1 MGFKQI
7 YLKNFWTSHSS
18 VNNKQ
23 TLRTSS
29 SMNGN
34 SGYQN
39 MCNIPNTVAL
49 TILYSQM
56 LAQENFKTLKLVS

>member
-1 MGFKQI
+1 
-7 YLKNFWTSHSS
+7 
-18 VNNKQ
+18 
-23 TLRTSS
+23 
-29 SMNGN
+29 MNGN

-56 LAQENFKTLKLVS
+56 LAQENFKALKLVS